1 MTDEKLYDFL
11 KSLSLSG
18 DEDSYDLH
26 QILSNMGVAR
36 SEVRVHSG
44 ASKLC
49 LDFVHEGFVIK
60 WTHSGDVYEVD
71 EAFAEVQIYEKA
83 MREGLQ
89 FFFPPTELFATI
101 NNIKFVR
108 QEKIDSAACDI
119 PLAEE
124 KKYVRQSRT
133 ASDHICE
140 KIQKCFDKAA
150 DGNYTR
156 TLNKTWAKMALV
168 FYGKKAVKSLC
179 SFVIENGIN
188 DLHENNIGYK
198 NGRPIILDF
207 SGYNR

>member
-1 MTDEKLYDFL
+1 MTDEKLYNTL
-11 KSLSLSG
+11 RGMSLSG
-18 DEDSYDLH
+18 DEDSYDVR
-26 QILSNMGVAR
+26 QILGR
-36 SEVRVHSG
+36 IGITRDEVRVYSG

-49 LDFVHEGFVIK
+49 LDFVHENFVIK
-60 WTHSGDVYEVD
+60 WTRYGSRYEAD

-108 QEKIDSAACDI
+108 QEKIDNAVCQIS
-119 PLAEE
+119 PAEE
-124 KKYVRQSRT
+124 KKYVHQSRT

-140 KIQKCFDKAA
+140 KIQKCFDKVA

-156 TLNKTWAKMALV
+156 TLDKTWAKMALV

-179 SFVIENGIN
+179 NFVIENGIN

-198 NGRPIILDF
+198 NGRPVILDF